1 MAKAD
6 VKKVRAA
13 GSDNDVYTGLLALAT
28 GALAATLVYSI
39 IRGNELYGQ
48 FLDFSKLFSS

>member
-6 VKKVRAA
+6 TKKVRTA
-13 GSDNDVYTGLLALAT
+13 GNDNDVYTALLALAAGT
-28 GALAATLVYSI
+28 LAATLVYSI

-48 FLDFSKLFSS
+48 FLDFSKLF